1 MTVKLSW
8 NLVSCFPITVEL
20 CGGTVRERSHELMWR
35 EEHQDPSN
43 GDSSLG
49 CYISC
54 SVTITLSTGFTKH
67 PRGGVTLGSF
77 FFFFWESE
85 LKSSSSFAVFSLEI
99 YFIPSI
105 CISVPHA
112 CIWEVQL

>member
-1 MTVKLSW
+1 MTVKLSR

-20 CGGTVRERSHELMWR
+20 CGGTVREGSRELMWR

-54 SVTITLSTGFTKH
+54 SVAIILSTGFTKH

-77 FFFFWESE
+77 FFLGSE
-85 LKSSSSFAVFSLEI
+85 LKSSSFAVFSLEI

-105 CISVPHA
+105 RISMPHA